1 MEAAAVNKQMIEKQL
16 TVSFW
21 ADQQFG
27 VSHSMYVL
35 DLLLL
40 VSWISM
46 TPLLSFS
53 GLWLTEKCNETV
65 HLCDGEYYSLD
76 GHTNA
81 CCIFYITNLRAQAGN
96 Y

>member
-40 VSWISM
+40 VS
-46 TPLLSFS
+46 
-53 GLWLTEKCNETV
+53 
-65 HLCDGEYYSLD
+65 
-76 GHTNA
+76 
-81 CCIFYITNLRAQAGN
+81 
-96 Y
+96 

>member
-53 GLWLTEKCNETV
+53 GLWLAQKCNESI
-65 HLCDGEYYSLD
+65 HLCDGQTE
-76 GHTNA
+76 A
-81 CCIFYITNLRAQAGN
+81 CYIFYITNLRAQAGN